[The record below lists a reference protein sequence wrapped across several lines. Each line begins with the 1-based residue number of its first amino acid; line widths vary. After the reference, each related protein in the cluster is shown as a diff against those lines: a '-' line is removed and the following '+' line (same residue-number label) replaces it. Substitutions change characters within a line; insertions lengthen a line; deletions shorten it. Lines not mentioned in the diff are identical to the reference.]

1 MSPDGPEPLR
11 VLVLAPTPFFGD
23 RGCHIRIYEEVKG
36 LAALGVDSTIVTYP
50 SGRDLPD
57 VRIHRAT
64 SIPGIRARELG
75 PSWTRPLLDLSLWR
89 TAHRVARR
97 FRPHVIHA
105 HLHEGI
111 AIGTRLR
118 TSLAV
123 PLVADLQGSLAG
135 ELVDHGF
142 LPNRGLRRRLV
153 QQIEAWLSRQP
164 DLVLTSSAHGITWL
178 TEHGVP
184 AARIEALP
192 DGVEL
197 ERFRPLPP
205 DEALRAQL
213 GLVGKRVV
221 VFLGVLTPYQ
231 GVDLLLDAAVRV
243 VADVPDAHFLVMGYP
258 NEDRY
263 RDEIRARGLQAAV
276 TLPGRIPYD
285 EASRW
290 LGLGQVGV
298 SPKQSLTEANGKLL
312 NYMACGLPV
321 VASETPVNR
330 ELLGD
335 QGIYAAVGD
344 ADALAQR
351 LVDALKDAEG
361 GRRRGDAL
369 RRRAEDLF
377 AWPVLAARLATL
389 YRRLTATTPPR

>member
-1 MSPDGPEPLR
+1 MTLDGSGPLR
-11 VLVLAPTPFFGD
+11 VLVVAPTPFFGD
-23 RGCHIRIYEEVKG
+23 RGCHIRIYEEVRG
-36 LAALGVDSTIVTYP
+36 LAALGVESSVVTYP

-57 VRIHRAT
+57 VEIHRAT

-75 PSWTRPLLDLSLWR
+75 PSWTRPVIDLSLWR
-89 TAHRVARR
+89 AARRVARW
-97 FRPHVIHA
+97 FRPHLIHA

-118 TSLAV
+118 ASLSV
-123 PLVADLQGSLAG
+123 PLVADLQGSLAA

-142 LPNRGLRRRLV
+142 LPAHGLRRRLV
-153 QQIEAWLSRQP
+153 QRIETWLSQQP
-164 DLVLTSSAHGITWL
+164 DLVLTSSSHGVTWL
-178 TEHGVP
+178 AEHGVP
-184 AARIEALP
+184 TARIEALP
-192 DGVEL
+192 DGVDL
-197 ERFRPLPP
+197 ERFRPLPL
-205 DEALRAQL
+205 DDALRAQL

-258 NEDRY
+258 NEDHY
-263 RDEIRARGLQAAV
+263 RDEIRSRGLQAAV

-285 EASRW
+285 EAPRW
-290 LGLGQVGV
+290 LGLGHVAV

-335 QGIYAAVGD
+335 EGIYAAVGD

-369 RRRAEDLF
+369 RRRAEERF
-377 AWPVLAARLATL
+377 AWPVLAARLANL
-389 YRRLTATTPPR
+389 YRGLSATPPP